1 MTIAFVTDGT
11 NKFSRELCRLLARRG
26 FSVSFTYGGPE
37 EEARAMRDELQTLG
51 AAAICRPVRDF
62 TAPELSCAVI
72 DTAESL
78 GGIDALFYVYGYRGE
93 EEEGDKLL
101 LDLDY
106 AEWDRAM
113 AAGARGFF
121 LSCKYALPY
130 LVSSE
135 CGRILT
141 LDASQHQTCTQGL
154 VECVSSLSLRD
165 TAKFISREL
174 SCYGVSVVYRQISE
188 DENWAGKIMEE
199 AGFLPS

>member
-37 EEARAMRDELQTLG
+37 EEAEIMRDELQALG
-51 AAAICRPVRDF
+51 AMSVCQPVRDF
-62 TAPELSCAVI
+62 TAPELSAAVI
-72 DTAESL
+72 DAAERL
-78 GGIDALFYVYGYRGE
+78 GGIDALFYVSGHHDM

-106 AEWDRAM
+106 AEWDGAM

-121 LSCKYALPY
+121 LSCKYAMPY
-130 LVSSE
+130 LVSSG
-135 CGRILT
+135 CGRILA
-141 LDASQHQTCTQGL
+141 LDASWRRAYAQNL
-154 VECVSSLSLRD
+154 VEYVSSASLRAA
-165 TAKFISREL
+165 AKFISREL
-174 SCYGVSVVYRQISE
+174 SNYGVSAVYRQISG
-188 DENWAGKIMEE
+188 DENWAGIIMEE